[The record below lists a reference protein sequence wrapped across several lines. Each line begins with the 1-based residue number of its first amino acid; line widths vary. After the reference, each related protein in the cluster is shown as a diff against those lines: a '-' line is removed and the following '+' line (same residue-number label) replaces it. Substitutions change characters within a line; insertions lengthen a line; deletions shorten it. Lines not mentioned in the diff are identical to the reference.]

1 MAEFKV
7 TAPDSGFSGEVAGVS
22 FSKGAATVDSGDNR
36 AALAYFRRRGYKVES
51 VGEPKR
57 VASRAKKT
65 DE

>member
-7 TAPDSGFSGEVAGVS
+7 TAPDGSFSGEVAGVS
-22 FSKGAATVDSGDNR
+22 FSKGSATVDSGDNR

-51 VGEPKR
+51 ASEPKR
-57 VASRAKKT
+57 ATSRAKKA